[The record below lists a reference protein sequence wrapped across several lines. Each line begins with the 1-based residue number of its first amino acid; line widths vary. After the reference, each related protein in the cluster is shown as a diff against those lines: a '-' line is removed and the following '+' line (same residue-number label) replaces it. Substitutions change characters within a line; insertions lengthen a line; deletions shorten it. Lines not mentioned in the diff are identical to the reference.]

1 ILLEQNVLTDEQL
14 QQAIGEQRRTGELLG
29 AALVRMG
36 FVSEDILVGCLH
48 RQLGLPVVD
57 LNECVPEPE
66 ALALI
71 KEELAKK
78 HIALPIVAEKR
89 TLQVAMADPLNVAAL
104 EDLRFHSNRYIQPLL
119 ARPSTIAEAIERYYN
134 MDQSVSAVI
143 DEILGDED
151 DLEVAT
157 VDDGKQGERV
167 EDLIRESEGRP

>member
-1 ILLEQNVLTDEQL
+1 HSCSDPVLLARPNRIGPRARNLQLSGRQHSARFSQGTRMATNHKRLGDILLEQNVLTDEQL

-89 TLQVAMADPLNVAAL
+89 TLQVAM
-104 EDLRFHSNRYIQPLL
+104 
-119 ARPSTIAEAIERYYN
+119 
-134 MDQSVSAVI
+134 
-143 DEILGDED
+143 
-151 DLEVAT
+151 
-157 VDDGKQGERV
+157 
-167 EDLIRESEGRP
+167 